1 MTDYLLQHPLV
12 TTFILAIILYM
23 WIRFLTLKKKI
34 PDWLLLS
41 SGILVIIIE
50 IYLVGLVFISMSTCC
65 FL

>member
-50 IYLVGLVFISMSTCC
+50 IYLVGLFFIII
-65 FL
+65 